1 MGQPGVR
8 PRSVLTCLLLSSVRH
23 FISCFSFYLLFPLS
37 INPCSFGL
45 YLSTTVKG
53 LQRARFKSILQREPI
68 KYMQM
73 AWGGGWSDWGHESA
87 WNFHVEHGS
96 RDTTAPPLPPQQSV
110 RAPRP
115 AGAASCPAWGPLRSG
130 QGVSSSH
137 LAHWKTR
144 HQLSE
149 LQLLRGPQIGEA
161 AIQDLWTPV
170 RRPDWTDTTE
180 PGRSPGQEL
189 GRPCLSVW
197 LHAGRSCSLK
207 SGPVRRRASLST
219 VIDSGVGLD
228 LEPLFSGGGDP
239 AGGR

>member
-8 PRSVLTCLLLSSVRH
+8 PRGVLACLLLSSVRH

-53 LQRARFKSILQREPI
+53 LQRASFKSILQREPI

-96 RDTTAPPLPPQQSV
+96 RDTAAPPLPPQQSV

-115 AGAASCPAWGPLRSG
+115 AGAPSCPAWGLPSAAGRVSPAATWHIGRHGTSSLSSSFCAGPRSGRLRSRTSGFQCGG
-130 QGVSSSH
+130 QTGRTQPSLDVP
-137 LAHWKTR
+137 R
-144 HQLSE
+144 
-149 LQLLRGPQIGEA
+149 
-161 AIQDLWTPV
+161 
-170 RRPDWTDTTE
+170 
-180 PGRSPGQEL
+180 GRS
-189 GRPCLSVW
+189 S
-197 LHAGRSCSLK
+197 A
-207 SGPVRRRASLST
+207 GPVCPCGCTR
-219 VIDSGVGLD
+219 
-228 LEPLFSGGGDP
+228 GGP
-239 AGGR
+239 AR